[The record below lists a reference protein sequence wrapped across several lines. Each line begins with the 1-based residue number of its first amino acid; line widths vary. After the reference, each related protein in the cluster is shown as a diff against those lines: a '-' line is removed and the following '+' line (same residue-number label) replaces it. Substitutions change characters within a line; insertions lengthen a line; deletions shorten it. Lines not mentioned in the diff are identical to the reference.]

1 MVLCKVARMVGQ
13 MEKLMEICLVDDLVD
28 KKVDL
33 WVVLKEC
40 LLEN

>member
-1 MVLCKVARMVGQ
+1 MVGQ
-13 MEKLMEICLVDDLVD
+13 TEKLMEICLVDDLVD

>member
-1 MVLCKVARMVGQ
+1 MVGQ
-13 MEKLMEICLVDDLVD
+13 TEKLMENCLVDDLVD